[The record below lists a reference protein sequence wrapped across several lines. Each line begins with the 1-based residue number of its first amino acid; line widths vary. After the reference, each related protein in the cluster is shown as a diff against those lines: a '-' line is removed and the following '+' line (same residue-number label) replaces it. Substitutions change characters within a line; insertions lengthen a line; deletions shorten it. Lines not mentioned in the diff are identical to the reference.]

1 MCLITTKNI
10 PEIAQEDIVCYKF
23 YVLHKVKDDINLPSY
38 DKDGYLS
45 PYQGMPAPT
54 INEVTNT
61 LLGGAEYAEVFLN
74 GITISMYLVNLGF
87 HSFKCFNDLVEETHF
102 HSASII
108 KIFKCIIPKGS
119 KYYEGVYCE
128 YPSYCSESIILKEI
142 IDVE

>member
-10 PEIAQEDIVCYKF
+10 PEIAQEDIICYKF

-61 LLGGAEYAEVFLN
+61 LLDRA
-74 GITISMYLVNLGF
+74 YLSKYTAVYMVGRGF
-87 HSFKCFNDLVEETHF
+87 HSFKYLDDLIHELDF
-102 HSASII
+102 WLSSDI
-108 KIFKCIIPKGS
+108 KIFKCIIPKGT
-119 KYYEGVYCE
+119 KYYEGKFGDF
-128 YPSYCSESIILKEI
+128 PSYCSESIILKET